1 MVWFTG
7 SVEEAVQLCKQRA
20 GLLTIF
26 VRGKRFHSHS
36 GRKFSGIL
44 FPQSNFSRVKY
55 LSDNSDECSGLEA
68 YFEDAEVEA
77 VINQRNDILLLKITQ
92 GTTKFDLL
100 NSVCKLETRV
110 SFIFSLFWWAKC
122 WRMTRFIPVTDPVA
136 SIPMVQFHWWF
147 KWIAAFFGEAVEQG
161 GNCEGTNG
169 WK

>member
-36 GRKFSGIL
+36 GKKFSGTL

-55 LSDNSDECSGLEA
+55 SSDNSDECSGLEA
-68 YFEDAEVEA
+68 YFQDAEVEA
-77 VINQRNDILLLKITQ
+77 VINQRSDILLLKITQ
-92 GTTKFDLL
+92 GTTNFDLL

-110 SFIFSLFWWAKC
+110 SCIS
-122 WRMTRFIPVTDPVA
+122 
-136 SIPMVQFHWWF
+136 H
-147 KWIAAFFGEAVEQG
+147 FFGELNAGERHVFFLLQIQWRPYLW
-161 GNCEGTNG
+161 CSSLMAPMDCCFFRWSRRTRRIL
-169 WK
+169 WRD